1 MYIALDD
8 DKVRSQYSTKAVK
21 HDKDY
26 LCGMKGCQHTK
37 ANCRGFTVNSAV
49 SSATGFPLNFSV
61 LRQGENN
68 TENYNRIV
76 RFMFSHRF
84 SVGAA
89 MIQALNRI
97 TFCSDRGYWT
107 APLILLLL
115 ELGATIFGTLRRME
129 WVPFT
134 YDQPVRGQD
143 KRERIEKKYGR
154 SVFQAFACWGRN
166 MLKTMAWR
174 SGTGSVSLAM
184 TSDCDENESQVFNF
198 CFASNADAA
207 WYKSS
212 SMTQDERNLK
222 AFHGSLL
229 EDGEGTEQLRKDIGT
244 HLKDMANDD
253 VKMLNVS
260 DHCLA

>member
-1 MYIALDD
+1 MKRYIALDD
-8 DKVRSQYSTKAVK
+8 DKVRFQYSTKAVK

-37 ANCRGFTVNSAV
+37 ANRRGFTVDSAV
-49 SSATGFPLNFSV
+49 SSVTGFPLNFSV

-76 RFMFSHRF
+76 RFMFSHWF

-115 ELGATIFGTLRRME
+115 ELGATVFGTLQRME

-134 YDQPVRGQD
+134 YDQPARGQD

-154 SVFQAFACWGRN
+154 SVFQAFARWGRH
-166 MLKTMAWR
+166 MLKTMA
-174 SGTGSVSLAM
+174 
-184 TSDCDENESQVFNF
+184 
-198 CFASNADAA
+198 
-207 WYKSS
+207 
-212 SMTQDERNLK
+212 
-222 AFHGSLL
+222 
-229 EDGEGTEQLRKDIGT
+229 
-244 HLKDMANDD
+244 
-253 VKMLNVS
+253 
-260 DHCLA
+260 